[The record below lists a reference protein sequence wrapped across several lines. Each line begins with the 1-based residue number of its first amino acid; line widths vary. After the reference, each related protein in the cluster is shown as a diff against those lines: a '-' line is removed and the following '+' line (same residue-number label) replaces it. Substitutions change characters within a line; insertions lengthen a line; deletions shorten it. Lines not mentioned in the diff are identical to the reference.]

1 MKKGRK
7 LALFAGS
14 AMMLLSLVGCG
25 GGGSKKTTITVWT
38 TFNDTYAA
46 VIKKAQERFESK
58 YPQFKINYVK
68 QNGGYNDLK
77 SMVVK
82 GVSSGDY
89 PDIVTAYPDS
99 VADFIQTGRALDIE
113 PFMKSTDKIAT
124 KINDKEE
131 QVQIGW
137 TNDDFNDIT
146 SVYLEEGSNYAVPG
160 TYSLPICKST
170 EAMFYNRSI
179 LINLNLSSYN
189 DEINN
194 GQPLDDEYLQSL
206 TWDEM
211 FNKLAPALFAYNDD
225 QPTGSKILTPA
236 ADYKD
241 TWALVGYDSD
251 DNLFIT
257 LAKQYGLGYT
267 SVDKTKGTGSVDFVE
282 KNADKTF
289 KGVGD
294 GYMDLMK
301 MFSKAYAHKYF
312 TTKGILGKNVN
323 YVSTTGG
330 MLFSI
335 GSTGG
340 VSYQWSST
348 NAFDVGVAPIPQKD
362 NSSTYVINQGPS
374 IAFMQRGKDAAEKA
388 EHALGSWLFYK
399 EWMSKDIHEDWVITT
414 GYAPVRAS
422 VAQSAG
428 YLALCDVDAQQPNTL
443 EILKARCY
451 KYIAGNVDNL
461 YSSPVFYGSSKAR
474 TAVSGVIADVL
485 KNAKLPEDP
494 TAADYTTKMAAY
506 ENKVSSI
513 FQNAYNN
520 AI

>member
-7 LALFAGS
+7 LALFASS

-25 GGGSKKTTITVWT
+25 GGSDKGKTTITVWT
-38 TFNDTYAA
+38 TFNDTYQA
-46 VIKKAQERFESK
+46 VITKAINRFESK
-58 YPQFKINYVK
+58 YPQFKVNNVK

-89 PDIVTAYPDS
+89 PDIVVAYPDS
-99 VADFIQTGRALDIE
+99 VADFIQTGKALNIQSYME
-113 PFMKSTDKIAT
+113 STKTIAT
-124 KINDKEE
+124 MVDGKE
-131 QVQIGW
+131 VNTQIGW
-137 TNDDFNDIT
+137 TSEDFEDIPT
-146 SVYLEEGSNYAVPG
+146 AYIDEGQNYAVPG

-179 LINLNLSSYN
+179 LINLNLSSYD
-189 DEINN
+189 DEINDGN
-194 GQPLDDEYLQSL
+194 PLDDEYLQNL

-225 QPTGSKILTPA
+225 AAVKILTPS
-236 ADYKD
+236 ADYEK

-257 LAKQYGLGYT
+257 LAQQYGLGYT
-267 SVDKTKGTGSVDFVE
+267 SVNKQTGVGSIDFAE
-282 KNADKTF
+282 KNADKSF
-289 KGVGD
+289 KGVSD
-294 GYMDLMK
+294 GYMNLMK
-301 MFSKAYAHKYF
+301 KFSKAYNHKYF
-312 TTKGILGKNVN
+312 TTKGVLGKNVN

-340 VSYQWSST
+340 VSYQFSA
-348 NAFDVGVAPIPQKD
+348 NNPYDVGVAPIPQATND
-362 NSSTYVINQGPS
+362 SSYVINQGPS
-374 IAFMQRGKDAAEKA
+374 IAFMKRGKDAADIDQ
-388 EHALGSWLFYK
+388 HALASWLFYK
-399 EWMSKDIHEDWVITT
+399 EWMAKDIHEDWVITT
-414 GYAPVRAS
+414 GYAPVRNS

-428 YLALCDVDAQQPNTL
+428 YLALCDVDKQQPATL

-451 KYIAGNVDNL
+451 KYIAQNVNNL
-461 YSSPVFYGSSKAR
+461 FSSPVFYGSSKAR
-474 TAVSGVIADVL
+474 TAVGGIMADIF
-485 KNAKLPEDP
+485 NTATLPED
-494 TAADYTTKMAAY
+494 TAAADYATKMSAY
-506 ENKVSSI
+506 EDKVTSI
-513 FQNAYNN
+513 FRNAFNN